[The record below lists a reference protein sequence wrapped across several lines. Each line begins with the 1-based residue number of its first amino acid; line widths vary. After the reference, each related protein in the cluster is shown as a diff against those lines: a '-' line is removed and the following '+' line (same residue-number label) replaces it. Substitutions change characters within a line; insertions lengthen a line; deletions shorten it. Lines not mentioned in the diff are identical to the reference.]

1 MEGNHQALG
10 MLIITR
16 MRKGDNMRQNEKI
29 EKLSPR
35 SLVKWSSGTA
45 DLEKQL
51 NNFLKTKHGAGE
63 MV

>member
-1 MEGNHQALG
+1 